1 MNNMFIY
8 PAVFTPDENALMVT
22 FPDLPMVIT
31 YGEGVTHAYE
41 MAKEALGAYL
51 EMAID
56 GNDQL
61 PKPTAPD
68 KIKTSKGGFVSL
80 IDVDMIQFKTQYT
93 NKAVK
98 KTLTIPEWL
107 NNMAEARHINFSAT
121 LQKALREELG
131 IK

>member
-1 MNNMFIY
+1 MNNIFIY
-8 PAVFTPDENALMVT
+8 PAIFTPDDNALMVT

-31 YGEGVTHAYE
+31 YGESIAHAYE

-56 GNDQL
+56 SGDKL
-61 PKPTAPD
+61 PEPTAPNKV
-68 KIKTSKGGFVSL
+68 KIPKGGFISL
-80 IDVDMIQFKTQYT
+80 IDIDMIQFKIQYA
-93 NKAVK
+93 NKAIK

-107 NNMAEARHINFSAT
+107 NNMAESRHINFSIT

>member
-8 PAVFTPDENALMVT
+8 PAIFTPDENALMVT

-31 YGEGVTHAYE
+31 YGEGITHAYE
-41 MAKEALGAYL
+41 MAKEALGTYL

-56 GNDQL
+56 SGDKL
-61 PKPTAPD
+61 PKPTAPNKVKVSRD
-68 KIKTSKGGFVSL
+68 GFVSL
-80 IDVDMIQFKTQYT
+80 IDVDMIRFKTQYV

-107 NNMAEARHINFSAT
+107 NNMAESRQINFSAT

>member
-8 PAVFTPDENALMVT
+8 PAIFTPDEDALMVT

-31 YGEGVTHAYE
+31 YGEGTIHAYE

-56 GNDQL
+56 NGDKL

-68 KIKTSKGGFVSL
+68 KVKASKGGFVSL

-93 NKAVK
+93 NRAVK
-98 KTLTIPEWL
+98 KTLSIPEWL
-107 NNMAEARHINFSAT
+107 NNMAESRQINFSAI
-121 LQKALREELG
+121 LQKALRDELG

>member
-1 MNNMFIY
+1 MNNTFIY
-8 PAVFTPDENALMVT
+8 PAIFTPDEKDLMVT

-31 YGEGVTHAYE
+31 YGEGITHAYE
-41 MAKEALGAYL
+41 MAKEALGAYI

-56 GNDQL
+56 SGDKL
-61 PKPTAPD
+61 PKPTTPNKLKAP
-68 KIKTSKGGFVSL
+68 KGGFISL
-80 IDVDMIQFKTQYT
+80 IDVDMIQFKTQYA

-107 NNMAEARHINFSAT
+107 NNMAEARHINFSLT

>member
-8 PAVFTPDENALMVT
+8 PAVFTPDGDALMVT

-31 YGEGVTHAYE
+31 YGEGITHAYE

-56 GNDQL
+56 SGDKL
-61 PKPTAPD
+61 PKPSAPNKV
-68 KIKTSKGGFVSL
+68 KISKGGFVSL
-80 IDVDMIQFKTQYT
+80 IDVDLIQFKTMYT
-93 NKAVK
+93 NKAIK

-107 NNMAEARHINFSAT
+107 NNMAESKHINFSAI
-121 LQKALREELG
+121 LQKALRDELG

>member
-1 MNNMFIY
+1 MFLY
-8 PAVFTPDENALMVT
+8 PAAFTPDENALMVT

-31 YGEGVTHAYE
+31 YGEDVAHAYE
-41 MAKEALGAYL
+41 MAKEALGAYI

-56 GNDQL
+56 GNDPL
-61 PKPTAPD
+61 PKPTAPN
-68 KIKTSKGGFVSL
+68 KIKAPKGGFVSL
-80 IDVDMIQFKTQYT
+80 IDVDMIQFKTQYA

-107 NNMAEARHINFSAT
+107 SNMAESRHINFSAT